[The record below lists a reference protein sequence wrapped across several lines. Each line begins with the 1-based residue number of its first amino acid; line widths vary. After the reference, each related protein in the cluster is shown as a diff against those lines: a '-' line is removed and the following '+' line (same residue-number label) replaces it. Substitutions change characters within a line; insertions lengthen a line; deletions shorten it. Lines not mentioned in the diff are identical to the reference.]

1 MDRKS
6 INQDKLRQALSLLH
20 EQMLLHDAPH
30 TELVVCGGSALIAAN
45 LVPRT
50 TRDVDIVALMQD
62 GTLMDSEPLPPHLLI
77 AAEQVG
83 EMLNLPDDWLNNGP
97 ASQFRMGL
105 PEGFSERLQCVDIGE
120 KLSVHFISRTDQI
133 YFKLFASVDRGGYHI
148 TDLKALQPS
157 AAEIEAAA
165 RWCIMQ
171 DVSDGFRFLLN
182 NLLEQLGYAHVCT
195 RL

>member
-1 MDRKS
+1 MKT
-6 INQDKLRQALSLLH
+6 INQSKLREALLLLH
-20 EQMLLHDAPH
+20 EQMLLRDAPH

-50 TRDVDIVALMQD
+50 TRDVDIVALMRD
-62 GTLMDSEPLPPHLLI
+62 GTLLDSEPLPPYLLS

-83 EMLNLPDDWLNNGP
+83 DMLNLPEDWLNNGP

-105 PEGFSERLQCVDIGE
+105 PEGFASRLLRMDIGE

-148 TDLKALQPS
+148 TDLKALQPT
-157 AAEIEAAA
+157 AEEITAAA
-165 RWCIMQ
+165 RWCLTQ
-171 DVSDGFRFLLN
+171 DVSAGFRFLLN
-182 NLLEQLGYAHVCT
+182 NLLEQIGYAHVCT
-195 RL
+195 LL

>member
-1 MDRKS
+1 MQT
-6 INQDKLRQALSLLH
+6 INQSKLREALLLLH
-20 EQMLLHDAPH
+20 EQMLLRDAPH

-50 TRDVDIVALMQD
+50 TRDVDIVALMRD
-62 GTLMDSEPLPPHLLI
+62 GTLLDSEPLPPYLLS

-83 EMLNLPDDWLNNGP
+83 DMLNLPEDWLNNGP

-105 PEGFSERLQCVDIGE
+105 PEGFASRLLRMDIGE

-148 TDLKALQPS
+148 TDLKALQPT
-157 AAEIEAAA
+157 AEEITAAA
-165 RWCIMQ
+165 RWCFTQ
-171 DVSDGFRFLLN
+171 DVSAGFRFLLN
-182 NLLEQLGYAHVCT
+182 NLLEQIGYAHVCT
-195 RL
+195 LL

>member
-1 MDRKS
+1 MYMKS
-6 INQDKLRQALSLLH
+6 INQDKLQQALLLLH
-20 EQMLLHDAPH
+20 EQLLLHDAPH

-50 TRDVDIVALMQD
+50 TRDVDIVALMRD
-62 GTLMDSEPLPPHLLI
+62 GTLVDSEPLPPYLLT

-105 PEGFSERLQCVDIGE
+105 PEGFSERLNRVDIGE

-148 TDLKALQPS
+148 TDLKALQPT
-157 AAEIEAAA
+157 AEEITAAA
-165 RWCIMQ
+165 RWCITQ
-171 DVSDGFRFLLN
+171 DVSDGFRFLLDE
-182 NLLEQLGYAHVCT
+182 LLKQLGYAHVCT
-195 RL
+195 LL